1 MKKQAATTLT
11 MQEALDLAVKH
22 HQAGRLRDAEGIYR
36 RILEGD
42 PNNAHALHLLGVL
55 ASQVGQNDSAV
66 EYIRR
71 AIAQNPTAAQYQCNL
86 GAALVTAGRIE
97 EAIETYQR
105 ALLLQPELPDAYANL
120 GIAQMRLGQFASAVE
135 SLETAVKSKPDDF
148 KILDSLGSALSQD
161 GRQEDAVGILRRA
174 LAIRSDFA
182 PTHHTMGNALVRL
195 NRFDDA
201 IVEYRAALA
210 LRPDF
215 AAVQSSLAG
224 LLIDKGLTDEAIDL
238 ARRALTL
245 LPNSVAAWYNLGRA
259 LNKQNRPKESEDA
272 LRRALGID
280 AGFYLAY
287 NELGNALLA
296 MKRYDEA
303 IEAFNQL
310 LKIEPSGEGRYNLG
324 GALWESGRCEEAI
337 AEYKTAE
344 SMGFIDPRLHN
355 NVGAIHHQFGRYEKA
370 AGCFG
375 RALTVG
381 GDFPLARFN
390 LGMIQLLQGDFKEG
404 WIGYESRWKAKSI
417 PMPARYAQLG
427 MWDGG
432 DVRGKRILLDSEQGF
447 GDSIQFARYISL
459 IAERGGQ
466 PILATQPE
474 LRRLLKTV
482 PGVDRVI
489 APPEE
494 IPMFDVQCPLLSLGY
509 LFGTTVEN
517 IPAKVPYLFA
527 DQAAAE
533 SWGKR
538 LPRDDRMKIGL
549 CWSGSP
555 KHLQDRVRSLSAEDL
570 VPLGQVAE
578 TWYCSLQK
586 ASEAR
591 TASKVPE
598 ALPISDWTGELTD
611 FAETAALIANLDL
624 VISCDTAVAHLAGA
638 LGKPVWLLLPHVPDW
653 RWLLERDD
661 SPWYPTMRL
670 FRQAKAGDWRSPI
683 RKAVEA
689 LKRFDRERRRGES
702 GI

>member
-1 MKKQAATTLT
+1 
-11 MQEALDLAVKH
+11 MQQALDLAVKH
-22 HQAGRLRDAEGIYR
+22 HQAGRLREAEGIYR

-42 PNNAHALHLLGVL
+42 PNNPHALHLLGVL

-148 KILDSLGSALSQD
+148 KILDSLGSALSQN
-161 GRQEDAVGILRRA
+161 GRQEDAVRILGRA

-259 LNKQNRPKESEDA
+259 LHKQNRLEESESA
-272 LRRALGID
+272 LRRALSID

-296 MKRYDEA
+296 MKRYDES
-303 IEAFNQL
+303 IEAFNQM

-344 SMGFIDPRLHN
+344 SMGFSDPRLHN
-355 NVGAIHHQFGRYEKA
+355 NLGAIHHQLGRYEKA
-370 AGCFG
+370 AGCF
-375 RALTVG
+375 RSALKL
-381 GDFPLARFN
+381 GDEFPLARFN

-404 WIGYESRWKAKSI
+404 WIGYESRWKARSI

-482 PGVDRVI
+482 PGLERVV

-494 IPMFDVQCPLLSLGY
+494 IPMFDVQCPLLSLGH
-509 LFGTTVEN
+509 LFGTTLEN
-517 IPAKVPYLFA
+517 IPGKAPYLSA
-527 DQAAAE
+527 DQAAVEA
-533 SWGKR
+533 WGKR
-538 LPRDDRMKIGL
+538 IPKDDRVKIGL

-555 KHLQDRVRSLSAEDL
+555 KHLQDWVRSLSPEDL
-570 VPLGQVAE
+570 VPLSQVADA
-578 TWYCSLQK
+578 WYCSLQK
-586 ASEAR
+586 
-591 TASKVPE
+591 TADPQTANKLPE
-598 ALPISDWTGELTD
+598 TLPITDWTAELTD
-611 FAETAALIANLDL
+611 FAETAGLIANLDL

-638 LGKPVWLLLPHVPDW
+638 MGKPVWLLLPYVPDW
-653 RWLLERDD
+653 RWLLDRDD

-670 FRQAKAGDWRSPI
+670 FRQTKPGDWRSPI
-683 RKAVEA
+683 RKAIEA
-689 LKRFDRERRRGES
+689 LKRFGRE
-702 GI
+702 

>member
-1 MKKQAATTLT
+1 MERAAGTTLT
-11 MQEALDLAVKH
+11 MQQALDLAVKH
-22 HQAGRLRDAEGIYR
+22 HQAGRLREAEGIYR

-42 PNNAHALHLLGVL
+42 PNNPHALHLLGVL

-66 EYIRR
+66 EFIRR

-135 SLETAVKSKPDDF
+135 SLETALKSKPGDF
-148 KILDSLGSALSQD
+148 KILDSLGSALSQN
-161 GRQEDAVGILRRA
+161 GRQEDAVGILQRA
-174 LAIRSDFA
+174 LALRSDFA
-182 PTHHTMGNALVRL
+182 PTHHTLGNALVRL
-195 NRFDDA
+195 NRFDEA

-215 AAVQSSLAG
+215 AAVQCSLAG

-245 LPNSVAAWYNLGRA
+245 LPNSVAGWYNLGRA
-259 LNKQNRPKESEDA
+259 LHKQNRPDESEGA
-272 LRRALGID
+272 LRKALEID
-280 AGFYLAY
+280 PKFFLAY
-287 NELGNALLA
+287 NELGNALMD
-296 MKRYDEA
+296 MKRHPEA

-324 GALWESGRCEEAI
+324 GALWESGQCEEAI

-344 SMGFIDPRLHN
+344 SMGFVDPRLYN
-355 NVGAIHHQFGRYEKA
+355 NLGAIHHQLGRYEKA
-370 AGCFG
+370 AGCFR
-375 RALTVG
+375 RAIAVDS
-381 GDFPLARFN
+381 DFSLAHFN
-390 LGMIQLLQGDFKEG
+390 LGMLQLLKGDFKQG
-404 WIGYESRWKAKSI
+404 WVGYEARWKAKSI

-432 DVRGKRILLDSEQGF
+432 DLRGRRILLDCEQGF
-447 GDSIQFARYISL
+447 GDSIQFARYIPL
-459 IAERGGQ
+459 IAERGGL
-466 PILATQPE
+466 PTLATQPE
-474 LRRLLKTV
+474 LRRLLKTL
-482 PGVDRVI
+482 PGLERVFC
-489 APPEE
+489 PPEE
-494 IPMFDVQCPLLSLGY
+494 LPMFDVQCPLLSLGH
-509 LFGTTVEN
+509 LFGTTLEN
-517 IPAKVPYLFA
+517 IPAKAPYLVA
-527 DQAAAE
+527 DEAAVV

-538 LPRDDRMKIGL
+538 VPQDERMKIGL

-555 KHLQDRVRSLSAEDL
+555 KHLQDRVRSLSPEDL
-570 VPLGQVAE
+570 VPLGQVADA
-578 TWYCSLQK
+578 WYCSLQK
-586 ASEAR
+586 APDAR
-591 TASKVPE
+591 AASKMPE
-598 ALPISDWTGELTD
+598 TLQISDWTAELGD

-638 LGKPVWLLLPHVPDW
+638 LGKPVWVLLPCVPDW

-670 FRQAKAGDWRSPI
+670 FRQSKPGDWQAPVV
-683 RKAVEA
+683 KAVKA
-689 LKRFDRERRRGES
+689 LEKLAAAKGR
-702 GI
+702 